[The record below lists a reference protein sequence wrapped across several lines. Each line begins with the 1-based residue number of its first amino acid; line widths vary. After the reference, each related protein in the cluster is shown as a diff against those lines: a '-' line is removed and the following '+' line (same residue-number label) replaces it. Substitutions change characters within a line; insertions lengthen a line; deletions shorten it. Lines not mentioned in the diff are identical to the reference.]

1 MYSIHGTFEGNVK
14 SMRQVPAS
22 GEKKPFTSITIE
34 GDLKPGSQYANQLEY
49 REYREP
55 KCKQGD
61 RVFVCGDVRADTFEY
76 QGKTRPKLLMTFGQL
91 VVIGGEAKPAAARP
105 VAKPADPQGTL
116 PVDEDSVP
124 F

>member
-1 MYSIHGTFEGNVK
+1 
-14 SMRQVPAS
+14 MRQVPAS

-76 QGKTRPKLLMTFGQL
+76 QGKARAKMLMTFGQL
-91 VVIGGEAKPAAARP
+91 TVVGGEPKQASFRPAT
-105 VAKPADPQGTL
+105 VTVL
-116 PVDEDSVP
+116 PTTTQPEQDDIP